1 MSDQPEKSDKTEEPT
16 ERKLREARSKGDTP
30 ASREVGG
37 FAVIAAAALAAALF
51 GGHAA
56 QLLATGLAPYID
68 RAHAVRPAAA
78 PEETAAVLEQ
88 LGWTMLGALG
98 PVFAAFMAAGV
109 LAAFAQNA
117 VVFAPD
123 RITPKLER
131 ISPLKGLKRL
141 FSSDSLMEFLKGMIK
156 ITAAGGAAA
165 LVIGGEL
172 ERFGAAAAIDIRE
185 APGLLRDASVTLFV
199 AILVVM
205 AVITTLDVL
214 WRRQRWTEEQRM
226 TRKELKDEMKNAE
239 GDPHIKAR
247 LDSIRRERARK
258 RMMQAV
264 PNASVVVMNPTHYAV
279 ALQYDPG
286 VTPAPMCVAKGA
298 DAVALKIRD
307 TARAAGVPVVEEP
320 PTARA
325 LYDAVEV
332 DQMIPQEL
340 FLAVAEIITRV
351 MRADAK
357 AGGRS

>member
-30 ASREVGG
+30 ASKEVAG

-56 QLLATGLAPYID
+56 RILARGLAPLVD
-68 RAHAVRPAAA
+68 RAHAVRPGAA

-88 LGWTMLGALG
+88 LGWTMFAALG
-98 PVFAAFMAAGV
+98 PVFAAFMAAAV
-109 LAAFAQNA
+109 LAAFVQNA

-141 FSSDSLMEFLKGMIK
+141 VSADSLMEFLKGLTK

-199 AILVVM
+199 AILIVM

-214 WRRQRWTEEQRM
+214 WRRQRWTAEQRM

-239 GDPHIKAR
+239 GDPQIKAR
-247 LDSIRRERARK
+247 LDSIRRDRARK

-264 PNASVVVMNPTHYAV
+264 PKASVVIMNPTHYAV
-279 ALQYDPG
+279 ALKYEPG
-286 VTPAPMCVAKGA
+286 ETPAPMCVAKGV

-307 TARAAGVPVVEEP
+307 TAEAAGVPVVEEP

-357 AGGRS
+357 AGGPT